1 MSWATVQYGN
11 ILYAE
16 YNTRNLVRSGKAY
29 SLSYIYYHIIIYLPY
44 CIGAH
49 DMTVLFYTI
58 MLSRSAIDIL
68 AKTAAI
74 VAVNWIADK
83 LAKISKADL

>member
-1 MSWATVQYGN
+1 MSWAPSLVQYKQ
-11 ILYAE
+11 
-16 YNTRNLVRSGKAY
+16 SGPIWQSIQY
-29 SLSYIYYHIIIYLPY
+29 MPY

-49 DMTVLFYTI
+49 DMTVLLYTI

>member
-1 MSWATVQYGN
+1 MDSCTIWEYTVCFARSDQ
-11 ILYAE
+11 IAS
-16 YNTRNLVRSGKAY
+16 YNTSNLVRSGKAY
-29 SLSYIYYHIIIYLPY
+29 SIFPY

-49 DMTVLFYTI
+49 DMTVLLYTI

-74 VAVNWIADK
+74 VAVNCVADK
-83 LAKISKADL
+83 LAKISKAVL

>member
-1 MSWATVQYGN
+1 
-11 ILYAE
+11 
-16 YNTRNLVRSGKAY
+16 
-29 SLSYIYYHIIIYLPY
+29 
-44 CIGAH
+44 
-49 DMTVLFYTI
+49 MTVLLYTI